1 MTSHVLWI
9 CSVFTLLVGGPVF
22 GQTQRGIRW
31 PEEGDETKDTKI
43 PFAVAQPTGVALEA
57 IIDPSQYYV
66 GPSDVIAVN
75 IWTSPPLS
83 FTLTVS
89 PEGTLIIPVVAELH
103 VADLTLAQVKEKTV
117 AEVRRRFLTAQ
128 TTVTLIRPR
137 PIIVTVIGNVPNPG
151 LYRMTAVDR
160 ANAAIDEASKGART
174 ILEGVSK
181 RNITLTHKDGS
192 KTQVDITKFL
202 ATKENKWN
210 PYLREGDVIA
220 VPRTNMQKNVFAI
233 YGEVNVPGRFEYV
246 DGDSVLDALRL
257 AQGFTRLAIKDSV
270 EFSRLSTDGTVMT
283 TRIIDLGAIAEQM
296 EPNVPLVPGDRLV
309 VKSRPEMRED
319 YAVAVTGEVFYPGVY
334 PITKNRTRLSEIIRQ
349 AGGFTN
355 FAELKSAQ
363 LNRRSIQPSE
373 VDIERLESLRGGVTP
388 EDSTYYYLETDLRI
402 RKEIVNV
409 DFHLLFEHSD
419 STQDVYLQAGDYIY
433 IPSARKTVYVFGQI
447 VSPGHIPFVEG
458 EGPEYYVRRAGGFTD
473 RARKGDVKIVK
484 ARTKQWLS
492 PIETSVEEGDYIWVP
507 KQLERPFSY
516 YMNIIG
522 QTASVVSVA
531 ISIILLVIQV
541 NK

>member
-1 MTSHVLWI
+1 
-9 CSVFTLLVGGPVF
+9 
-22 GQTQRGIRW
+22 
-31 PEEGDETKDTKI
+31 
-43 PFAVAQPTGVALEA
+43 
-57 IIDPSQYYV
+57 
-66 GPSDVIAVN
+66 
-75 IWTSPPLS
+75 
-83 FTLTVS
+83 
-89 PEGTLIIPVVAELH
+89 
-103 VADLTLAQVKEKTV
+103 
-117 AEVRRRFLTAQ
+117 
-128 TTVTLIRPR
+128 
-137 PIIVTVIGNVPNPG
+137 
-151 LYRMTAVDR
+151 
-160 ANAAIDEASKGART
+160 
-174 ILEGVSK
+174 
-181 RNITLTHKDGS
+181 LTHKDGS